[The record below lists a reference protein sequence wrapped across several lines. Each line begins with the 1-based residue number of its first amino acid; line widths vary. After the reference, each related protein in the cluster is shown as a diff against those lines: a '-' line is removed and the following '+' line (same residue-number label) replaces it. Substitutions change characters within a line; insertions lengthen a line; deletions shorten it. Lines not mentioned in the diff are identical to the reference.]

1 MCISRCSKFY
11 ISTQRTLKLYML
23 KSLSFVIVPPRAKH
37 KSGSFFC
44 GLKAVA
50 SLAMLLLLFF
60 SCGPAKDHMRFEGT
74 LNGISDAEF
83 YVYSED
89 GAFEGIDTVR
99 ITDGKF
105 SYERAL
111 NRPAIFTL
119 LYPNFSQSYIIA
131 EPGKTIKLK
140 GDASTIG
147 EATLSGTEQNEKLSD
162 FRKKH
167 ANDVATNQR
176 LAAAQFVR
184 DNAKSLA
191 AVAVFRMYFANK
203 ENADP
208 QTALQLLDVLR
219 RAQPKESAVV
229 SLDQFFRPIFLNGE
243 GQPLPSFVAQT
254 LDGRKVSSADYRGR
268 KLVIAFTGSWQSD
281 TRMLMKQLRRKLQS
295 MNGKWACLVVSLDVD
310 RNLLQSNLRSDSIT
324 YPVICDLKSFD
335 SPLAKQLGVHYVPS
349 LMLVNEQ
356 GRIVQRD
363 VTQVPDARF

>member
-1 MCISRCSKFY
+1 MNISLIRVIKSYTYKF
-11 ISTQRTLKLYML
+11 L
-23 KSLSFVIVPPRAKH
+23 KSALTSLDKGILGVVI
-37 KSGSFFC
+37 F
-44 GLKAVA
+44 
-50 SLAMLLLLFF
+50 LLTVI
-60 SCGPAKDHMRFEGT
+60 SCGPAKDRMRFEGT

-105 SYERAL
+105 SYERQL

-147 EATLSGTEQNEKLSD
+147 EATLSGTEENEKLSD

-167 ANDVATNQR
+167 VNDVPTNQS

-184 DNAKSLA
+184 DNAKMLA

-203 ENADP
+203 QNVNAL
-208 QTALQLLDVLR
+208 TALQLLDVLKK
-219 RAQPKESAVV
+219 AQPKEAAVM
-229 SLDQFFRPIFLNGE
+229 SLDQFFRPIFQNSE
-243 GQPLPSFVAQT
+243 GQLLPSFTAQT
-254 LDGRKVSSADYRGR
+254 LDGRKVSSADYRG
-268 KLVIAFTGSWQSD
+268 KNLVIAFTGAWQSD
-281 TRMLMKQLRRKLQS
+281 SRSLLVQLRRKLHTL
-295 MNGKWACLVVSLDVD
+295 NGKWSCLVVSLDVD
-310 RNLLQSNLRSDSIT
+310 SKLLRSNLRNDSIS
-324 YPVICDLKSFD
+324 YPVVCDKKAFD
-335 SPLAKQLGVHYVPS
+335 SPLVNQLGVHYVPS
-349 LMLVNEQ
+349 LMLINAQ

-363 VTQVPDARF
+363 VIQVPDARF

>member
-1 MCISRCSKFY
+1 MY
-11 ISTQRTLKLYML
+11 ISPVRVIKSYTLERFKAI
-23 KSLSFVIVPPRAKH
+23 FVLFDKVVM
-37 KSGSFFC
+37 G
-44 GLKAVA
+44 VA
-50 SLAMLLLLFF
+50 ILLLFLV
-60 SCGPAKDHMRFEGT
+60 SCGPAKDRMRFEGT

-105 SYERAL
+105 SYERQL
-111 NRPAIFTL
+111 SHPAILTL
-119 LYPNFSQSYIIA
+119 LYPNFSQSYVIA

-167 ANDVATNQR
+167 VNDVATNQS

-203 ENADP
+203 QSTNA
-208 QTALQLLDVLR
+208 QTALQLLDVLKK
-219 RAQPKESAVV
+219 AQPKEAAVV
-229 SLDQFFRPIFLNGE
+229 SLDQFFRPIYQNSD
-243 GQPLPSFVAQT
+243 GQLLPSFTAQT
-254 LDGRKVSSADYRGR
+254 LDGRKVSSTDYRG
-268 KLVIAFTGSWQSD
+268 KNLVIAFTAAWQSD
-281 TRMLMKQLRRKLQS
+281 SRSLLVQLRRKLHTL
-295 MNGKWACLVVSLDVD
+295 NGKWTCLVVSLDVD
-310 RNLLQSNLRSDSIT
+310 RNLLRSNLRSDSIS
-324 YPVICDLKSFD
+324 YPVVCDLKAFN
-335 SPLAKQLGVHYVPS
+335 SPLVNQLGVHYVPS
-349 LMLVNEQ
+349 LLLVNAQ

-363 VTQVPDARF
+363 VTQVADARF